1 MSMGHNFVMK
11 TLLTLVILILVVLA
25 AVATTWLIASRKCT
39 GDTSPNSLAGDSNRS
54 DSLGQTSATSQSSL
68 APSTSS
74 SFEGRGLIE
83 VLPPQAAGSEQQ
95 LNQVRPMPP
104 NHLVVPQTKN
114 YVWLK

>member
-1 MSMGHNFVMK
+1 MK
-11 TLLTLVILILVVLA
+11 TLRTLVVLFLVVLA
-25 AVATTWLIASRKCT
+25 AVAVTWFIASRKCT
-39 GDTSPNSLAGDSNRS
+39 GDTSPSSLSGDSNRS
-54 DSLGQTSATSQSSL
+54 NSLGQTNATSQSSL

-83 VLPPQAAGSEQQ
+83 VLPPPAAGGQEQSS
-95 LNQVRPMPP
+95 QVRPLPP